1 MREHVKCLH
10 HVGIPTR
17 DMDATIRFYTDLG
30 AEIYFQKMDQEAGEP
45 IRVVIFDFYGI
56 KVEAY
61 ERRVTAGQPGAIDH
75 IAFQVTGIEELYRK
89 VRESG
94 YTLMKDCAGN
104 VQPTTYW
111 PQDIRWF
118 IVIGPNGEKVEF
130 SEIK

>member
-45 IRVVIFDFYGI
+45 IRVVIFDFYGM

-75 IAFQVTGIEELYRK
+75 IAFQVTGIEAVSYTHLDVYKRQD
-89 VRESG
+89 RPSG
-94 YTLMKDCAGN
+94 PKRSGGCERNPVQSQPCGGN
-104 VQPTTYW
+104 LP
-111 PQDIRWF
+111 
-118 IVIGPNGEKVEF
+118 G
-130 SEIK
+130 